1 MLRTPAKMLRTPAPS
16 MEYLEVSG
24 NDAAPSAYDANDHT
38 EGGRRVLSMSELV
51 VMRVGI
57 DVRDAMKC

>member
-1 MLRTPAKMLRTPAPS
+1 